1 MSLVLI
7 APNRDLVT
15 WKTQI
20 QTQLPELEI
29 FVYPDIP
36 QPEKVKYAIL
46 WNHPEGILKTFPNLQ
61 WASSLGAGVEHIIG
75 DADLPKTIPITRIVG
90 EQLATGMARYVTK
103 AILNNQQRSI
113 YLLANQQQQKWKVPV
128 FQEKTIGIMGF
139 GKMAQKTIEVL
150 QCLGYNIVVYSN
162 SPKDSKGIQHF
173 YGKDQLPAFLK
184 KTDVLVCM
192 LPLTPATE
200 NMLNAELFAHC
211 KPGTYLINV
220 ARGKHVVEDDLLE
233 AITQGQISG
242 ACLDVFREEPLPKK
256 HPFWLHSQI
265 TVTPHCASL
274 TTPEEAVSQWVE
286 NYHRLNKGEELLHQI
301 DVEKGY

>member
-7 APNRDLVT
+7 APNRNLVT

-20 QTQLPELEI
+20 QAQLPELEV
-29 FVYPDIP
+29 FTHPDIP

-46 WNHPEGILKTFPNLQ
+46 WNQPKGVLKAFPNLQ
-61 WASSLGAGVEHIIG
+61 WASSLGAGVEHIIS
-75 DADLPKTIPITRIVG
+75 DADLPKNIPVTRIVG

-150 QCLGYNIVVYSN
+150 QCLGYDIVVYSN
-162 SPKDSKGIQHF
+162 SPKDNSEIQHF
-173 YGKDQLPAFLK
+173 YGKDQLPSFVQKA
-184 KTDVLVCM
+184 DVLVCM
-192 LPLTPATE
+192 LPLTPDTE
-200 NMLNAELFAHC
+200 NILDAELFAHC
-211 KPGTYLINV
+211 KPGTYFINV
-220 ARGKHVVEDDLLE
+220 ARGRHLVEDDLLK
-233 AITQGQISG
+233 AIDHGQISG

-256 HPFWLHSQI
+256 HPFWMHSQI

-274 TTPEEAVSQWVE
+274 TTPEEAVSQWVK
-286 NYHRLNKGEELLHQI
+286 NYHLLNKGEELLYQI
-301 DVEKGY
+301 DVTKGY